1 MNIKAS
7 VTNKVSSDIK
17 KQSSNNKSEIILNKK
32 TTDNVKNGN
41 IKALL
46 DKSNNIVPNNSKK
59 SLNNINSNV
68 KTQVVKLEKKEQVMK
83 NLY

>member
-83 NLY
+83 NL